1 MKKYEILLVDDDSN
15 ILTVV
20 ASALEHRGYLVTTAS
35 SGEAAID
42 ALGMKDFD
50 LVITDLNMPETDGI
64 AVVKKAKELNRDY
77 GVMILTGSGDVTLIN
92 EALRVG
98 ADDYMLKPCK
108 LSELWRRVENCLER
122 PEVRPM
128 YAQEE
133 RHFWGDI
140 DGSVQDGARL
150 FGRQDPSFTHLSD

>member
-15 ILTVV
+15 ILTVI

-64 AVVKKAKELNRDY
+64 AVVKKAKELSRDY
-77 GVMILTGSGDVTLIN
+77 GVMILTGSSDATLVN

-108 LSELWRRVENCLER
+108 LTELWRRVENCLKR
-122 PEVRPM
+122 SEVRRM
-128 YAQEE
+128 DAQEE
-133 RHFWGDI
+133 RHVWGDI

-150 FGRQDPSFTHLSD
+150 FGQGPSFAHLLD